1 MRIAVAVAK
10 GYGKLV
16 VVNDDD
22 DEEEDDDFAYSMRM
36 APRSDERRYF
46 PCKICIARPALCT
59 SVNST
64 NATGM

>member
-1 MRIAVAVAK
+1 MRIAVAVAVK
-10 GYGKLV
+10 GYGKLAV
-16 VVNDDD
+16 VSDDD
-22 DEEEDDDFAYSMRM
+22 DDDDFAYSMRM

-46 PCKICIARPALCT
+46 PCNICIARPALCT

>member
-1 MRIAVAVAK
+1 MRIAVAVAVK
-10 GYGKLV
+10 GYGKLAV
-16 VVNDDD
+16 VSDDD
-22 DEEEDDDFAYSMRM
+22 DDDDDFAYSMRM

-46 PCKICIARPALCT
+46 PCNICIARPALCT